1 MPRAISHEYSRL
13 LLSLYRLSLECSLDQ
28 FQDTALG
35 LARTELAFDSS
46 MWGTATHTAS
56 GIDILTIHLHRQ
68 PVEMLQAY
76 EAVKHL
82 DTAAAAVSR
91 APAATLSFN
100 SSDWFSAPSQRPLL
114 EYGNRFDQR
123 NFFIT
128 STLDGH
134 TGLAQWV
141 TLFRASA
148 KAEGTEQ
155 ERLLLA
161 ALMPHLQQSLEH
173 NRMLH
178 LSRLNRAELPLKGC
192 AIADA
197 RGMLY
202 HQDQAF
208 EEALR
213 HEWERWTPPTIP
225 AALVRHFAGGQRA
238 FFGRHKVVTCHVER
252 DLLFLHTRSRQRADA
267 LSPRELAVAKLMAR
281 GDTHKEVAAELGRAP
296 STVRNH
302 MQAIYGKLEVNSIA
316 GLIEELRLITA

>member
-1 MPRAISHEYSRL
+1 MQRAISHEYSLL
-13 LLSLYRLSLECSLDQ
+13 LLSLYRLSLECPLDQ
-28 FQDTALG
+28 FQDAALG
-35 LARTELAFDSS
+35 LVRTELAFDSS
-46 MWGTATHTAS
+46 MWGTAKHGVS
-56 GIDILTIHLHRQ
+56 GIDIHTIHLHRQ
-68 PVEMLQAY
+68 PIEMLHAY

-82 DTAAAAVSR
+82 DTAAVAVSR

-100 SSDWFSAPSQRPLL
+100 SADWFSAPSQRPLL

-128 STLDGH
+128 SVLDLD

-161 ALMPHLQQSLEH
+161 ALMPHLQQSLKH

-178 LSRLNRAELPLKGC
+178 LSRLNRAEQPIQGS

-202 HQDQAF
+202 HQDPAF
-208 EEALR
+208 EEAMRL
-213 HEWERWTPPTIP
+213 EWERWTPPAIP
-225 AALVRHFAGGQRA
+225 DALRKHFAGGQRV
-238 FFGRHKVVTCHVER
+238 FCGRHKVVTCHVER
-252 DLLFLHTRSRQRADA
+252 DLLFLHSRPRHRADA
-267 LSPRELAVAKLMAR
+267 LSPRELAVARLMAQ
-281 GDTHKEVAAELGRAP
+281 GHTHKGVAAELGRAP

-302 MQAIYGKLEVNSIA
+302 MQAIYGKLDVNSIA
-316 GLIEELRLITA
+316 GLIEELRLIAE